1 MSEEIRSQTSAQSPA
16 PTQQQTGTT
25 VVGPALPEPT
35 TTNRRLLIILILI
48 AVAAIALI
56 IGAILFLAAD
66 PLRTAVIR
74 DMFIILLAL
83 VSLVIGALMFV
94 LIWQLQS
101 LISLL
106 RNEIKPMLL
115 NANQT
120 VSAVRGTTVFVS
132 DNLVRPTI
140 GVASFVARV
149 RAMQQAFVGKA
160 NSVGRRTRSAA
171 RNQQSQSASQ
181 S

>member
-1 MSEEIRSQTSAQSPA
+1 
-16 PTQQQTGTT
+16 

-35 TTNRRLLIILILI
+35 TTDRRFLIILILV
-48 AVAAIALI
+48 AVVVIVLI
-56 IGAILFLAAD
+56 IGAIAFLTAD
-66 PLRTAVIR
+66 PARTANIR
-74 DMFIILLAL
+74 DIFIILLSL
-83 VSLVIGALMFV
+83 VSLVIGALMLV

-101 LISLL
+101 LILLL
-106 RNEIKPMLL
+106 RNEIKPILT

-120 VSAVRGTTVFVS
+120 VNAVRGTTVFVS

-140 GVASFVARV
+140 GVASFVAGA
-149 RAMQQAFVGKA
+149 RAIQQAFFGKA
-160 NSVGRRTRSAA
+160 TSVGRRTRSAA